1 MTVGENIRKFRKE
14 RNLTQKQLGQKCGID
29 EANIR
34 KYELGNANP
43 KFETVAKIAKA
54 LDTTPLILFYG
65 PDAQARLDQ
74 ATSESSLL
82 IEPDEMEHELLEV
95 FWKLNEKGAAIA
107 LERLKE
113 LAEISRYVDDEK

>member
-65 PDAQARLDQ
+65 LDIEAQLEQ
-74 ATSESSLL
+74 EQKESSYL
-82 IEPDEMEHELLEV
+82 IEPDEIEHELLDV
-95 FWKLNEKGAAIA
+95 FWELNEKGAAIA

-113 LAEISRYVDDEK
+113 LTEIPRYVEDKE